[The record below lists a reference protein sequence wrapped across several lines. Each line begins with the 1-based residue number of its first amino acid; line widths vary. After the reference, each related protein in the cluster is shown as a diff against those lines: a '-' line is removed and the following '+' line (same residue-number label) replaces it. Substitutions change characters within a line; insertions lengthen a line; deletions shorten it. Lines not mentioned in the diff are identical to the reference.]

1 MLLLNDPT
9 KEIHVQDLN
18 RLFEEQKN
26 QRYKNIYKQSDKGYL
41 QEQKLKNVQKVLAA
55 INQHDVIN
63 YNSVTNIDA
72 SD

>member
-9 KEIHVQDLN
+9 KDIHPQDLN

-55 INQHDVIN
+55 IN
-63 YNSVTNIDA
+63 
-72 SD
+72 